1 MAVLGV
7 RIWVIYQ
14 RSFTSLKRLV
24 TRDAREVL
32 GLARN
37 MQICTFY
44 KKSNPTAFY
53 FRFFCPK
60 TYFRN
65 KFEKCPSKRRST
77 ITTKTQNKHSFSHQ
91 RSNRTSHFQAPRSSG
106 VFNISAW
113 YAMSLDT
120 FRTRRISLATLEAQ
134 ENKIATHRVLFMA

>member
-1 MAVLGV
+1 M
-7 RIWVIYQ
+7 VIYQ
-14 RSFTSLKRLV
+14 HSFTSLKRRV

-37 MQICTFY
+37 MQICIFY
-44 KKSNPTAFY
+44 TKLNPKAFY

-65 KFEKCPSKRRST
+65 ELEKRPSKRRST

-91 RSNRTSHFQAPRSSG
+91 RSKRTSHFQAPRPSG

-134 ENKIATHRVLFMA
+134 KNIMATHRALFMA